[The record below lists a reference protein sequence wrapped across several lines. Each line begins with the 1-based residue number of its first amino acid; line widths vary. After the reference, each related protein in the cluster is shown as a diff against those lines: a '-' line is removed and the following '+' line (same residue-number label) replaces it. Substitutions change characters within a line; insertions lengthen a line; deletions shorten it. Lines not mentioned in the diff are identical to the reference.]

1 MNNENIVY
9 ALGVHKGGG
18 LIILKEFLKKK
29 KKLLLLFWQ
38 KVESNTLQENQK
50 L

>member
-1 MNNENIVY
+1 MNNENIIY

-29 KKLLLLFWQ
+29 KIIFTIL
-38 KVESNTLQENQK
+38 TAG
-50 L
+50 